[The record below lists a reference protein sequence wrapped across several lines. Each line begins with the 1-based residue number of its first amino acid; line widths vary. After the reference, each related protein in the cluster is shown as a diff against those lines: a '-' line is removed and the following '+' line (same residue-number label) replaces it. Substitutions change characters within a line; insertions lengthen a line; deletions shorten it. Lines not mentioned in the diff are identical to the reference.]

1 MAAYGAAVSLKN
13 TIQSLLQSSRLSL
26 DPASSEILQQVYD
39 AMASLMQDVLLN
51 LDDTGYSKIRTEVNA
66 LDEQIKEVV
75 WEFEDLLESH
85 IYDQILPQLE
95 SSPGGERDHL
105 FLFVDLRS
113 LVEHVN
119 SFMVV
124 VTLMQLNYDIELMN
138 MPEEEGE
145 PIPSR
150 IDFGG
155 INSKMVGLSDQF
167 EQVRDDLFNDEGELL
182 LVTGMAGVGKTTLV
196 KKVFDD
202 PSIQRHFEHRAWV
215 KVGRKCELNETLRCI
230 LAQVDPNT
238 HHQMLTQGDD
248 DDDKLIGLL
257 GERLKEKKCLIVLD
271 DVWDIFLPIQVRA
284 YLPKESVRL
293 LLTSRIR
300 SVKPSLT
307 QVVRMLNKEESKKLL
322 GEKVFGEKIFGEK
335 GFPPNLEELGEK
347 IAKKCEGLPLL
358 IVTVA
363 ELLSKEEK
371 TQEYWAEVAETQH
384 NSIFVD
390 AYDQISEVLFPSY
403 DYLPQHLKMLFL
415 YLGAFPPYCD
425 IDAHTLLDRIIAEG
439 FLERMGN
446 KTWEDFMIEWMA
458 DLVENH
464 NLLLFE
470 FKRGSWFSK
479 KMLRVHSCWQHVCK
493 KEASKIKFLHVLQSC
508 DDVLK
513 DQRRLCAHFN
523 PLFAFKEVYD
533 SINRDCAST
542 VRSLL
547 CLGPYDKYPIPIH
560 AMHFKLLR
568 VLDVDRPRFYHIPLE
583 IMKLVCLKYIALT
596 CNKEIPISISNL
608 FQLQF
613 LIVNRYMI
621 IKKRGALSYMPM
633 EIWDMQELQHIQVM
647 GRDLPIPDYNVTL
660 DKLSSLFGV
669 SVKSCS
675 REILKRIP
683 NLKELSIL
691 AEWKPYDDN
700 DSNPLTNLG
709 YISEELHNLE
719 SLSYRVVN
727 PEMKYES
734 TVPLSMFPSSLT
746 KLELNGS
753 GCQWKHMNDIGSRL
767 PNLITLY
774 LQHYAF
780 RGPEWDIESGCFLK
794 LETLVIADTDLV
806 RLRPQHGS
814 LPMLDLLSIRHCYK
828 LKQLEWT
835 RDPSMIKTTIE
846 LVECNPLVVASAKQL
861 RPESLFTVRC
871 HSSF

>member
-390 AYDQISEVLFPSY
+390 AYDQISET
-403 DYLPQHLKMLFL
+403 Q
-415 YLGAFPPYCD
+415 
-425 IDAHTLLDRIIAEG
+425 I
-439 FLERMGN
+439 
-446 KTWEDFMIEWMA
+446 
-458 DLVENH
+458 
-464 NLLLFE
+464 
-470 FKRGSWFSK
+470 
-479 KMLRVHSCWQHVCK
+479 
-493 KEASKIKFLHVLQSC
+493 
-508 DDVLK
+508 
-513 DQRRLCAHFN
+513 
-523 PLFAFKEVYD
+523 
-533 SINRDCAST
+533 
-542 VRSLL
+542 
-547 CLGPYDKYPIPIH
+547 
-560 AMHFKLLR
+560 
-568 VLDVDRPRFYHIPLE
+568 
-583 IMKLVCLKYIALT
+583 
-596 CNKEIPISISNL
+596 
-608 FQLQF
+608 
-613 LIVNRYMI
+613 
-621 IKKRGALSYMPM
+621 
-633 EIWDMQELQHIQVM
+633 
-647 GRDLPIPDYNVTL
+647 
-660 DKLSSLFGV
+660 
-669 SVKSCS
+669 
-675 REILKRIP
+675 
-683 NLKELSIL
+683 
-691 AEWKPYDDN
+691 
-700 DSNPLTNLG
+700 
-709 YISEELHNLE
+709 
-719 SLSYRVVN
+719 
-727 PEMKYES
+727 
-734 TVPLSMFPSSLT
+734 
-746 KLELNGS
+746 
-753 GCQWKHMNDIGSRL
+753 
-767 PNLITLY
+767 
-774 LQHYAF
+774 
-780 RGPEWDIESGCFLK
+780 
-794 LETLVIADTDLV
+794 
-806 RLRPQHGS
+806 
-814 LPMLDLLSIRHCYK
+814 
-828 LKQLEWT
+828 
-835 RDPSMIKTTIE
+835 
-846 LVECNPLVVASAKQL
+846 
-861 RPESLFTVRC
+861 
-871 HSSF
+871 